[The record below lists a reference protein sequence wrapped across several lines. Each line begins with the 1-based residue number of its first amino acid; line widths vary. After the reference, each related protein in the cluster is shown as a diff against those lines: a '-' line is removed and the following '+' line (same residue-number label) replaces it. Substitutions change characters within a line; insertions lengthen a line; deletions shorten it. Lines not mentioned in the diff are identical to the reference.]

1 MDEEKLIELKEKV
14 DSIKTELAIKEAKKD
29 DLLKQ
34 VKENYGVNTAAAIS
48 GRLDEIEKALKIL
61 KKRKESLSAKIE
73 ERLES
78 YE

>member
-14 DSIKTELAIKEAKKD
+14 DSIKTELAIKEAKKG

-34 VKENYGVNTAAAIS
+34 VKENYGVKTVAAI
-48 GRLDEIEKALKIL
+48 GERLAEIEKLLKTL
-61 KKRKESLSAKIE
+61 KSREESLSAKIE
-73 ERLES
+73 ERLEL